1 VESGKPPV
9 IFLMGPTATGKTDLA
24 ALLLARI
31 PAEIISVDS
40 TLVYRGMDIGT
51 AKPDKDFLA
60 RAPHHLVDIRDP
72 SQAYSAADFAADAL
86 PLIADICRRG
96 KVPLLVGG
104 TMLYFRVLLEGL
116 ADLPPSDKLV
126 RDAICAEAAEL
137 GWPELHRQLGL
148 VDPVTAASLHPN
160 HSQRIQRALEIYRIT
175 GVAASQ
181 LKARQ
186 SWDGGAIQAIV
197 DQFDITQ
204 IALLPKNRAFLHRR
218 IAERF
223 YRMLELGLI
232 EEVETLRNRG
242 DLGAELPAMRAVGY
256 RQVWQYLDGELS
268 RDDMVSAAIA
278 ASRQLAKRQLT
289 WLRGWSNVN
298 SLYIDDGIDQLVS
311 PEEMVA
317 GALKIL
323 QNSPIYNF
331 ASQ

>member
-1 VESGKPPV
+1 M

-24 ALLLARI
+24 AMLLDHI

-40 TLVYRGMDIGT
+40 ALVYRGMDIGT
-51 AKPDKDFLA
+51 AKPDREFLA

-72 SQAYSAADFAADAL
+72 SQAYSAADFAADAV

-126 RDAICAEAAEL
+126 RDEICAEAAEL
-137 GWPELHRQLGL
+137 GWPELHRQLDL
-148 VDPVTAASLHPN
+148 VDPVTAATLHPN

-175 GVAASQ
+175 GVPASQ

-186 SWDGGAIQAIV
+186 YTEARAIQPIV
-197 DQFDITQ
+197 DQFDIIQ

-218 IAERF
+218 IAQRF
-223 YRMLELGLI
+223 QRMLELGLVA
-232 EEVETLRNRG
+232 EVQALRNRG
-242 DLGAELPAMRAVGY
+242 DLSTELPAIRAVGY
-256 RQVWQYLDGELS
+256 RQIWQYLDGGLS
-268 RDDMVSAAIA
+268 RDEAVSMAIA

-289 WLRGWSNVN
+289 WLRGWSNLN
-298 SLYIDDGIDQLVS
+298 SLYIDDGVDQLVS
-311 PEEMVA
+311 PEEIVM